1 VQQLPLLAGVEIV
14 ERPYKDVRL
23 VSKQIIRELRDSGY
37 VKRSGRR
44 VLIALEIY
52 RNRYQQWPT
61 PAELTRFMFEQKW
74 IPREDRNCVSPRL
87 TELIHGY
94 DVRLKDGTVKHIDGG
109 ALDQLPLRVCA
120 VTGQKAHP
128 VSIREIGS
136 SERRVA

>member
-1 VQQLPLLAGVEIV
+1 VQQLPLLAGVELV

-74 IPREDRNCVSPRL
+74 IPREDRNSVSPRL

-109 ALDQLPLRVCA
+109 VLDQLPLRPCA

-128 VSIREIGS
+128 VAIREIGS